1 MAQRVRARSQHNAEN
16 LLMPV
21 QRTLRV
27 KPANGKRVVLGDLGN
42 KSTISQAASE
52 VPTSNV
58 CKEKPKPSLAKV
70 KKKCNQPQNT
80 EVQENVIVKQV
91 KEKPLQ
97 LQRFPT
103 SMEVMGRL
111 PSENLCPTFSQMLLN
126 IEDIDAGDVHDTH
139 LCCEYVKDV
148 YSYLREIEK
157 KGAVKPMYLEGSPI
171 TGNMRTI
178 LIEWLVQVHSRFQ
191 MLQETLYLTVGI
203 IDRFLQAHPVHKSKL
218 QLVGVTAM
226 LIASKYE
233 EIFSPR
239 IADFSYITDHSCTR
253 AQIREMERCIL
264 QVLNFNLS
272 FPIALHFLRR
282 VAKVG
287 DASTQLYAL
296 AKYLSELSLIDYD
309 MVHYPASQVSAA
321 AFALA
326 LKVLDFGEWTSTL
339 QHYTGYTED
348 HLMSAMKH
356 LANNVLRVN
365 EGMTKHTIIKTKYAS
380 PGHMKISTIPHLKS
394 DSVRTLSESLS

>member
-1 MAQRVRARSQHNAEN
+1 MRLTCLSRTGLAAGKTLSAAALLLHTLETGDLPIPGSVWHSSQSPRLDYPNSQVAHIGDSTTKPPDFRCLSAAFCGSSLSPCHSRYQISQRERHLHKHLGRSQHNAEN

-97 LQRFPT
+97 
-103 SMEVMGRL
+103 
-111 PSENLCPTFSQMLLN
+111 
-126 IEDIDAGDVHDTH
+126 
-139 LCCEYVKDV
+139 
-148 YSYLREIEK
+148 
-157 KGAVKPMYLEGSPI
+157 
-171 TGNMRTI
+171 
-178 LIEWLVQVHSRFQ
+178 
-191 MLQETLYLTVGI
+191 
-203 IDRFLQAHPVHKSKL
+203 
-218 QLVGVTAM
+218 
-226 LIASKYE
+226 
-233 EIFSPR
+233 
-239 IADFSYITDHSCTR
+239 
-253 AQIREMERCIL
+253 
-264 QVLNFNLS
+264 
-272 FPIALHFLRR
+272 
-282 VAKVG
+282 
-287 DASTQLYAL
+287 ASTQLYAL